1 MPEAPDTRREPRR
14 VGANGKAPKG
24 DGPGDTLVV
33 REFSC
38 GYQSVPVVEGVS
50 LKAGRGQVVA
60 VLGPN
65 GAGKSTLLKG
75 VMGLNRRFRGSV
87 ALEGQETRRL
97 SPEKIVAAGISYV
110 PQVDNVFPN
119 LSVDENLRMGAFLH
133 PGSFRE
139 RRQDVVALLP
149 VLAEKARRKA
159 GTLSGG
165 QRNMLAL
172 GRALM
177 LEPKVLLL
185 DEPTAG
191 LAPAIAAEVWKKI
204 RQIADAGAC
213 VVVVEQNVEF
223 ALQGSD
229 YVYVLVSGKNRLEM
243 PSTEAIGNDALGAA
257 FMGR

>member
-1 MPEAPDTRREPRR
+1 LNVAH
-14 VGANGKAPKG
+14 
-24 DGPGDTLVV
+24 
-33 REFSC
+33 FSC
-38 GYQSVPVVEGVS
+38 GYQAVPIVDGVS
-50 LKAGRGQVVA
+50 LQARRGRVIA

-75 VMGLNRRFRGSV
+75 IMGLNRRFDGSV
-87 ALEGQETRRL
+87 HLAGRDVSRMA
-97 SPEKIVAAGISYV
+97 PEQMVAAGLSYV

-119 LSVDENLRMGAFLH
+119 LSVDENLRMGAFLT
-133 PGSFRE
+133 PGKFRE
-139 RRQDVVALLP
+139 RREQVIGLLP
-149 VLAEKARRKA
+149 VLGEASRRKA

-177 LEPKVLLL
+177 LDPKVLLL

-191 LAPAIAAEVWKKI
+191 LAPSIANEVWKNV
-204 RQIADAGAC
+204 RRIADTGTS

-229 YVYVLVSGKNRLEM
+229 HVYVLVSGKNRLDM
-243 PSTEAIGNDALGAA
+243 PSAQAIDNDALGAA

>member
-1 MPEAPDTRREPRR
+1 MPEPTDERELTKQ
-14 VGANGKAPKG
+14 VGRNGAATG
-24 DGPGDTLVV
+24 HDDRAVALAV
-33 REFSC
+33 RDFSC
-38 GYQSVPVVEGVS
+38 GYQAVPVVDHVS
-50 LKAGRGQVVA
+50 LQVRHGQVVA

-75 VMGLNRRFRGSV
+75 VMGLNRRMGGSV
-87 ALEGQETRRL
+87 HLGEREVTRMA
-97 SPEKIVAAGISYV
+97 PESLVAAGISYV

-119 LSVDENLRMGAFLH
+119 LSVDENLRMGAFLN
-133 PGSFRE
+133 PASFRA
-139 RRQDVVALLP
+139 RRQEVVELLP
-149 VLAEKARRKA
+149 ALGEAARRKA

-191 LAPAIAAEVWKKI
+191 LAPAIAAEVWRNI
-204 RQIADAGAC
+204 RRVAQTGAAIL
-213 VVVVEQNVEF
+213 VVEQNVDF

-229 YVYVLVSGKNRLEM
+229 HVYVLVSGKNRLDM
-243 PSTEAIGNDALGAA
+243 PSAQAIGNDALGAA

>member
-1 MPEAPDTRREPRR
+1 MPDGTRTPHR
-14 VGANGKAPKG
+14 NGRP
-24 DGPGDTLVV
+24 V
-33 REFSC
+33 RTEGRDKPPALEVTAFAC
-38 GYQSVPVVEGVS
+38 GYQTVPVVEDVS
-50 LKAGRGQVVA
+50 LQAHSGQVVA

-75 VMGLNRRFRGSV
+75 IMGLIRRFSGSV
-87 ALEGQETRRL
+87 RL
-97 SPEKIVAAGISYV
+97 AGHDLGRSTPERLVASGLSYV

-119 LSVDENLRMGAFLH
+119 LTVDENLRMGAFLS
-133 PGSFRE
+133 PASFPE
-139 RRQDVVALLP
+139 QRQKVVELLP
-149 VLAEKARRKA
+149 ALGEAARRKA

-177 LEPKVLLL
+177 LEPEVLLL

-191 LAPAIAAEVWKKI
+191 LAPAIAADVWTDI
-204 RQIADAGAC
+204 RRIAGTGTS

-223 ALQGSD
+223 AVQGSD
-229 YVYVLVSGKNRLEM
+229 HVYVLVSGRNRLDM
-243 PSTEAIGNDALGAA
+243 PSSQAIDNDALGAA

>member
-1 MPEAPDTRREPRR
+1 MSEGSDERALVEQ
-14 VGANGKAPKG
+14 VGRNGSAKEHDERPVALTIR
-24 DGPGDTLVV
+24 D
-33 REFSC
+33 FSC
-38 GYQSVPVVEGVS
+38 GYQSVPVVDHVS
-50 LKAGRGQVVA
+50 LRVRRAQVVA

-75 VMGLNRRFRGSV
+75 VMGLNRRMGGSV
-87 ALEGQETRRL
+87 QLEQREVTRMP
-97 SPEKIVAAGISYV
+97 PEGLVAAGVSYV

-119 LSVDENLRMGAFLH
+119 LSVDENLRMGAFLN
-133 PGSFRE
+133 PTGFRE
-139 RRQDVVALLP
+139 RRDEVVGLLP
-149 VLAEKARRKA
+149 ALGEAARRKA

-177 LEPKVLLL
+177 LDPKVLLL

-191 LAPAIAAEVWKKI
+191 LAPAVASEVWTNI
-204 RQIADAGAC
+204 RRVARTGAAIL
-213 VVVVEQNVEF
+213 VVEQNVDF

-229 YVYVLVSGKNRLEM
+229 YVYVLVSGRNRLDM
-243 PSTEAIGNDALGAA
+243 PSAQAIGNDALGAA

>member
-1 MPEAPDTRREPRR
+1 MPEANNPPVGSDRGAAAPSPNGQPSDVALR
-14 VGANGKAPKG
+14 VV
-24 DGPGDTLVV
+24 D
-33 REFSC
+33 FSC
-38 GYQSVPVVEGVS
+38 GYQAAPIVERVS
-50 LKAGRGQVVA
+50 LLARRGRVVA

-75 VMGLNRRFRGSV
+75 IMGLVRRFGGSV
-87 ALEGQETRRL
+87 TLAGRDVGRMT
-97 SPEKIVAAGISYV
+97 PEQMVAAGLSYV

-119 LSVDENLRMGAFLH
+119 LSVEENLRMGAFLA
-133 PGSFRE
+133 PTTFRA
-139 RRQDVVALLP
+139 RRQQVIDLLP
-149 VLAEKARRKA
+149 VLGTASRRKA

-177 LEPKVLLL
+177 LEPQVLLL

-191 LAPAIAAEVWKKI
+191 LAPTIAADVWRNI
-204 RQIADAGAC
+204 RLIADTGTS

-229 YVYVLVSGKNRLEM
+229 HIYVLVSGKNRLDM
-243 PSTEAIGNDALGAA
+243 PSAQAIGNDALGAA
-257 FMGR
+257 FLGR